1 MYSATFYAWHWA
13 NYKLEDLSK
22 QVIMFRC
29 VDIPYSY
36 VSVYEDS
43 ALLNTGSRI
52 NDIAIE
58 LSAGV
63 HKSSAPRSPGRLNSV
78 GGD

>member
-22 QVIMFRC
+22 QVRMLRC

-36 VSVYEDS
+36 VFSVEDS
-43 ALLNTGSRI
+43 ALLNTGNRI

-58 LSAGV
+58 LSAGD
-63 HKSSAPRSPGRLNSV
+63 HKSWAPGRP
-78 GGD
+78 GG